1 MAVTKEKSCK
11 TCALNKRI
19 KCEIGY
25 KKGFE
30 KGGCG
35 AWIFRKERE
44 DG

>member
-1 MAVTKEKSCK
+1 MKETKSCK
-11 TCALNKRI
+11 TCVLNQKN

-25 KKGFE
+25 KKGYE

-35 AWIFRKERE
+35 AWIGMKVRN